1 MDRPKIRFKQ
11 TLRINDNVTAI
22 MRLPCVFSCHK
33 ESDERLCYLLYDWDD
48 NGKYIEA
55 RKGDWLCEDEDGKWS
70 VLTNGEYEKYREEW
84 LKMQRQKRIRP

>member
-1 MDRPKIRFKQ
+1 M
-11 TLRINDNVTAI
+11 
-22 MRLPCVFSCHK
+22 FSCHK